1 MDFDAVVVGAG
12 PNGLAAAIE
21 LARNGWSVCLFE
33 AAQTIGGG
41 ARSAELTL
49 PGVSHDVCAA
59 VFPLGAASPFFN
71 ELPLASYGVEWLAPP
86 ISLAHPFDDGTAALL
101 HRSIERTCDALGGDG
116 RAWARLFSPFVNHAD
131 QLLPEILAPLHLPRS
146 PLITARFSV
155 KALQSASGLADR
167 HFSGVNAR
175 GLFAGIAGHSG
186 MRLDRSP
193 TAAFGL
199 LLAIA
204 GHRVGWPF
212 VKGGAQKLTDA
223 LGAYFQSLGGQIV
236 TGARISS
243 LKELPAARAVI
254 CDVTPR
260 QLTAIAGDELPRS
273 YQRQLHRFRHGNG
286 VFKVDWALRQ
296 PIPWKMADCRRAG
309 TLHLGGSFEEIAAG
323 EAIVVNG
330 GHPEH
335 PFVILAQQSVVDE
348 TRAPEGIHTVW
359 AYCHVPNGSTVDMTD
374 RIAAQIERFAPGFRD
389 CIIAEH
395 KTSTAQ
401 LESYNANY
409 IGGDI
414 SGGLQNIGQIIARP
428 AWRWIPCSTPLRN
441 LYICSSSTPPGGGV
455 HGMCGYHAAR
465 AVLKRFSV

>member
-1 MDFDAVVVGAG
+1 MGFDAVVVGAG

-33 AAQTIGGG
+33 AARTIGGG

-59 VFPLGAASPFFN
+59 VFPLGAASPFFKS
-71 ELPLASYGVEWLAPP
+71 LPLDKYGVEWLAPP
-86 ISLAHPFDDGTAALL
+86 VALAHPFDDGPAALL
-101 HRSIERTCDALGGDG
+101 EQSMERTCETIGGDS
-116 RAWARLFSPFVNHAD
+116 RAWARLFTPFVNRAD
-131 QLLPEILAPLHLPRS
+131 QLLPEILSPLHLPRN
-146 PLITARFSV
+146 PLLAARFSM
-155 KALQSASGLADR
+155 KALQSATGLADR
-167 HFSGVNAR
+167 HFSGRYAR
-175 GLFAGIAGHSG
+175 GLFAGMAGHSN
-186 MRLDRSP
+186 MRLDKSP

-199 LLAIA
+199 LLTIA
-204 GHRVGWPF
+204 GHSVGWPL

-223 LGAYFQSLGGQIV
+223 LGTYFQSLGGQIV
-236 TGARISS
+236 TGTRISS
-243 LKELPAARAVI
+243 LKQLPAARAVI
-254 CDVTPR
+254 CDVAPR
-260 QLTAIAGDELPRS
+260 HLMTLAGDGLPSS
-273 YQRQLHRFRHGNG
+273 YQRQLQRFQHGCG

-296 PIPWKMADCRRAG
+296 PIPWKDPQCRRAG
-309 TLHLGGSFEEIAAG
+309 TLHLGGSLEEIASG
-323 EAIVVNG
+323 EAIVSNG

-348 TRAPEGIHTVW
+348 TRAPEGTHTVW

-374 RIAAQIERFAPGFRD
+374 RIAAQVERFAPGFRD
-389 CIIAEH
+389 CIIGEH
-395 KTSTAQ
+395 RMPPAR
-401 LESYNANY
+401 LEAYNANY

-414 SGGLQNIGQIIARP
+414 SGGLQNIGQIIGRP
-428 AWRWIPCSTPLRN
+428 ALRRIPYSTPLRN